1 MLFIDIIPTKMY
13 FCKGR
18 ENSPGN
24 WSGSFFGPSC
34 LDCILLLFSSE
45 LSNLG
50 KVKFPGLFATNIIG
64 EGTGSWH
71 WGHLRPSQKI
81 SQHVFSYNSRVP
93 VPGKDMCSWGVFSIL
108 MVLRTWSQV
117 DQLTTGNFY
126 QREVHFVWVRSYIK
140 HPVRS
145 WCIFSELVFMQ
156 IFPSYWPWQDRYLYG
171 SNNPIFP
178 PEQSQ

>member
-1 MLFIDIIPTKMY
+1 MY

-18 ENSPGN
+18 ENSSGN

-64 EGTGSWH
+64 EGTGPWH

-81 SQHVFSYNSRVP
+81 SQHVSSYNSRVP
-93 VPGKDMCSWGVFSIL
+93 VPGKDMRLWGVFSIL

-126 QREVHFVWVRSYIK
+126 QREVHFVWVRRYIK
-140 HPVRS
+140 HPVRFGAYS
-145 WCIFSELVFMQ
+145 RNWFSCKSFLRIGHGKIDIYMDLTILF
-156 IFPSYWPWQDRYLYG
+156 FPLSKA
-171 SNNPIFP
+171 SKKFF
-178 PEQSQ
+178 